1 MGHGSLNNC
10 KSDATNVCEC
20 QGKKMAADFFTLQN
34 WELFPSLSYVQEIT
48 EKQQLVNE
56 TSIQQDLD

>member
-1 MGHGSLNNC
+1 
-10 KSDATNVCEC
+10 
-20 QGKKMAADFFTLQN
+20 MAADFFTLQN

>member
-1 MGHGSLNNC
+1 
-10 KSDATNVCEC
+10 
-20 QGKKMAADFFTLQN
+20 MAADFFTLQN

-56 TSIQQDLD
+56 TSIQQDLDWYGMIWALKTIGRMLFHIM